1 MHVSWLPCCLAWS
14 WVGPPAGAGAPQRK
28 LVQVSPLGRVPHTQA
43 ASTTTAVPA
52 ALASCLLP
60 RLASPL
66 ANAHPSPI
74 PSPCFNLLQKKY
86 LNRACLPCH
95 EFHTEGAKRRKVGS
109 IGPSERFIPVVRV
122 RGRGLRA
129 WPDWGTSPQSM
140 LAEGGWVLPGT
151 ELWRSCRLHACS
163 LSISL
168 TSTSC
173 DFLGYSEASPSPVSF
188 LVKSLPPPP
197 VQVYLNLPSLTR
209 NTPKATAG
217 KAGETRGPTGIQ
229 APIWMNFKQNQ
240 WPFYLSKRKTR
251 DAVQKHLG
259 SVSPGRGDELPQ
271 PKHPFS
277 CTPCMCPQLALT
289 PPCTMQASPHHSAG
303 PSTPWHILT
312 MCSCVHRGHV
322 DALLPQGLQR
332 DVPRPG
338 GVGQKGGWTDWA
350 LGSRAPPRFRSKRR
364 LASASQACV
373 SAAFV
378 CVFAFAFVCWSVFLN
393 LHPIKVCH

>member
-86 LNRACLPCH
+86 LDRACLPCH

-240 WPFYLSKRKTR
+240 WPFLSLKEENKGCSSKASGLSVPREGGRTSSTKTPLFLHTLYVPPAGTHPTMHHAGLPPPQCR
-251 DAVQKHLG
+251 SLHPLAHPHHVLLCPQRPWG
-259 SVSPGRGDELPQ
+259 CSASPGAAAGRSQARGCGTEGRVDGLG
-271 PKHPFS
+271 
-277 CTPCMCPQLALT
+277 
-289 PPCTMQASPHHSAG
+289 AG
-303 PSTPWHILT
+303 
-312 MCSCVHRGHV
+312 V
-322 DALLPQGLQR
+322 
-332 DVPRPG
+332 
-338 GVGQKGGWTDWA
+338 K
-350 LGSRAPPRFRSKRR
+350 
-364 LASASQACV
+364 SASQ
-373 SAAFV
+373 
-378 CVFAFAFVCWSVFLN
+378 
-393 LHPIKVCH
+393 IQK